1 MRAPRDDQTMAS
13 IPAAPPIQIR
23 AMVIALAALGV
34 LGAILAG
41 SAPRLALLLAIGAA
55 LGVTLFHASFGFASA
70 YRRWIVAG
78 DAGAMRA
85 QLAMLAAATILC
97 APLLALG
104 ELAGQ
109 SISGFVAP
117 LSVALISGAFLFG
130 IGMQLAGGCGSGTLY
145 TAGGGNLRMAV
156 VLAAFIAG
164 SFAGSLHQPAWDR
177 LASLPAVSLGESLG
191 YAPGAALQLAAIAI
205 LALWLHGHAL
215 PRSNRATNFLRG
227 PWPILAGA
235 IGLAVLNAATLAL
248 AGHPWGITWAFALWG
263 AKLARFA
270 GWSPDSSEF
279 WSQDWPRAALDAPLL
294 ADTVSVMDFGLILG
308 AALAAALAG
317 RFAPGWRIPARSLAA
332 AIIGGLLMGYG
343 ARLASGCNV
352 GAFFSGVASLSL
364 HGWLW
369 IAAAL
374 PGSWLGVRMRPLFGL
389 SNDPR

>member
-1 MRAPRDDQTMAS
+1 MMRSAADAAAS
-13 IPAAPPIQIR
+13 SPSVQWPVLAATG
-23 AMVIALAALGV
+23 AALCALALALSTTE
-34 LGAILAG
+34 L
-41 SAPRLALLLAIGAA
+41 RLALLLLIGAA
-55 LGVTLFHASFGFASA
+55 FGITLFHASFGFASA

-78 DAGAMRA
+78 EAGAVRA
-85 QLAMLAAATILC
+85 QLVMLAVATILC

-104 ELAGQ
+104 ELGGQ

-117 LSVALISGAFLFG
+117 LSVALIAGAFLFG
-130 IGMQLAGGCGSGTLY
+130 VGMQLAGGCGSGTLY

-177 LASLPAVSLGESLG
+177 LPAVHAVSLGQSLG
-191 YAPGAALQLAAIAI
+191 YLAGAAVQLAAIAI
-205 LALWLHGHAL
+205 LALWLRGHAL
-215 PRSNRATNFLRG
+215 PSMRTPVNWWRG

-235 IGLAVLNAATLAL
+235 VALALLNAATFAI

-263 AKLARFA
+263 AKIARGI
-270 GWSPDSSEF
+270 GWSPDNSEF
-279 WSQDWPRAALDAPLL
+279 WSQDWMRAALEAPVL

-317 RFAPGWRIPARSLAA
+317 RIAPTWRIPARSLFA
-332 AIIGGLLMGYG
+332 AILGGLLMGYG

-374 PGSWLGVRMRPLFGL
+374 PGSWVGVQLRPLFGL
-389 SNDPR
+389 SNDTR